1 MRDPDRPWWLSEPAP
16 RPEEA
21 SKFVIRGDELL
32 ALIEDRRYRL
42 RALAS
47 PIGPER
53 LELVLYLVRGPDWDK
68 AWHVERV
75 DLYDPEQRQGFV
87 RRAAAECKVETIA
100 IERDLALLIPRFEQ
114 CRDALLQ
121 HAAEEKQ
128 RTDPTLQ

>member
-16 RPEEA
+16 RPEEGC
-21 SKFVIRGDELL
+21 KFIIRGDELL

-42 RALAS
+42 RAVAS

-53 LELVLYLVRGPDWDK
+53 LELVLHLVRGPDWDR
-68 AWHVERV
+68 AWHVDRV
-75 DLYDPEQRQGFV
+75 DRYDPEERQRFV
-87 RRAAAECKVETIA
+87 RRAAAECQVAPSA
-100 IERDLALLIPRFEQ
+100 IEGDLALLIPRFEQ
-114 CRDALLQ
+114 YRDALLQ